1 MLVVVILILVLVGS
15 VLFTFMSP
23 YKFTPLASNWGT
35 MDDTLIFTAIIT
47 GIVFIAV
54 CVFMIY
60 CIYKF
65 RHVEGRVAAYEPENK
80 KLEWWLTILTTIGIV
95 AMLAPGLIVWADYVN
110 VPEDAVEV
118 EAVGQQWYW
127 TFRLPGEDGVMGKS
141 AIRHMNYE
149 NPLGVDPDDPHGR
162 DDVIIEG
169 SEVHLVEGTSIKL
182 LLRSVDVLHDFYVP
196 NFRAK
201 MDLVPGL
208 VSYFWFTPTRQGTY
222 EIICAEYCG
231 TGHSVMRGTVVVESQ
246 EAYDAW
252 LSEQTIFSD
261 TLEIAKEGNDQTFAQ
276 AQAGGSH

>member
-1 MLVVVILILVLVGS
+1 
-15 VLFTFMSP
+15 MSP

-35 MDDTLIFTAIIT
+35 MDDTLIFTAVIT

-65 RHVEGRVAAYEPENK
+65 RHVEGLVAAYEPENK

-110 VPEDAVEV
+110 VPDDAVEV

-141 AIRHMNYE
+141 AIQHMNFE
-149 NPLGVDPDDPHGR
+149 NPLGVDPDDPHGL
-162 DDVIIEG
+162 DDIIIED
-169 SEVHLVEGTSIKL
+169 SEVHLVEGQSVKL

-208 VSYFWFTPTRQGTY
+208 VSYFWFTPTKQGTY
-222 EIICAEYCG
+222 EIVCAEYCG
-231 TGHSVMRGTVVVESQ
+231 TGHSVMLGTVVVESQ

-252 LSEQTIFSD
+252 LSEQTVFSD
-261 TLEIAKEGNDQTFAQ
+261 TLEIAKEGKDQTFAQ